1 MARVDG
7 ILLLDKPQGFSS
19 HQALQR
25 AKHAVRADKAGHTGS
40 LDPLATG
47 MLPLCFGE
55 ATKIA
60 GLLLGSRKAYR
71 ARVQLG
77 AATNTCDSEGVL
89 IASAPVPSL
98 DDVTIT
104 RLLAQFVGRIAQ
116 RAPEYSALK
125 KDGVPLYKLARRGE
139 AVEAPVREVD
149 VFRID
154 VLDRS
159 NDWVDLEI
167 ECGSGTYIRSIARDL
182 GAAVGCGGHLSAL
195 RRLWV
200 DPFRDAPMVTL
211 DAVTPDRVMPIDAG
225 LVGLPRIDLDA
236 LESARMA
243 HGNPAVRTHLD
254 WAGPCR
260 VYAHDGR
267 LVALGEREPSGAV
280 RCVRGFNA

>member
-1 MARVDG
+1 MRIDG

-25 AKHAVRADKAGHTGS
+25 AKHALRADKAGHTGS

-77 AATNTCDSEGVL
+77 VATNTCDSEGEA
-89 IASAPVPSL
+89 IATAPVPPL
-98 DDVTIT
+98 DDAA
-104 RLLAQFVGRIAQ
+104 LAVHLARFKGRIAQ
-116 RAPEYSALK
+116 RAPEYCALK
-125 KDGVPLYKLARRGE
+125 RDGVPLYKLARRGE
-139 AVEAPVREVD
+139 VVDAPVREVEIH
-149 VFRID
+149 RID
-154 VLDRS
+154 VIERAH
-159 NDWVDLEI
+159 DWIDVEI
-167 ECGSGTYIRSIARDL
+167 ECGSGTYIRSFARDL
-182 GAAVGCGGHLSAL
+182 GAAVGCGAHLSAL

-200 DPFRDAPMVTL
+200 EPFRDAAMVAL
-211 DAVTPDRVMPIDAG
+211 DAVAPDRLMPIDAA

-236 LESARMA
+236 PESARMI
-243 HGNPAVRTHLD
+243 HGNPAVRPHLD

-260 VYAHDGR
+260 VYADDGR

-280 RCVRGFNA
+280 RCVRGFKA